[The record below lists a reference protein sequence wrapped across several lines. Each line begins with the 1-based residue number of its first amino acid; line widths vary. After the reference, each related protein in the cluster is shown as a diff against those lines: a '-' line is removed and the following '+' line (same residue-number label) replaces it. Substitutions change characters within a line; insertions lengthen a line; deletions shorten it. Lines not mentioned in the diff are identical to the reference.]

1 MLYNLSPSPTRPQ
14 NCEIIKIQYNS
25 IQLKPKYFQKEE
37 EDIIDNQFPLAAWIL
52 MFITI
57 FSTNKWH
64 LPPKLLED
72 RSSENLPLSLS
83 HYRNWKLDFNFL
95 LPCIAFKDGPRWGPE
110 PPQVQIFI
118 YLFIV
123 IIYFIFVVGPSIQKL
138 SSHFPQL
145 A

>member
-83 HYRNWKLDFNFL
+83 LSKLEIRFQLSFTMY
-95 LPCIAFKDGPRWGPE
+95 CIQGWAQVGAWAPPGPN
-110 PPQVQIFI
+110 I
-118 YLFIV
+118 YLFIYSYY
-123 IIYFIFVVGPSIQKL
+123 IFYFCSWALHPKS
-138 SSHFPQL
+138 
-145 A
+145 

>member
-1 MLYNLSPSPTRPQ
+1 MLYNLSPGPTRPQ

-83 HYRNWKLDFNFL
+83 VSKLEIRFQLSFTMY
-95 LPCIAFKDGPRWGPE
+95 CIQGWAQVGAWA
-110 PPQVQIFI
+110 PPVQIFI

-123 IIYFIFVVGPSIQKL
+123 IIYFIFVVGPSIQNL

>member
-57 FSTNKWH
+57 FSTNKWY

-83 HYRNWKLDFNFL
+83 LSKLEIRFQLSFTMY
-95 LPCIAFKDGPRWGPE
+95 CIQGWAQVGAWAPPGPN
-110 PPQVQIFI
+110 I
-118 YLFIV
+118 YLFIYSYY
-123 IIYFIFVVGPSIQKL
+123 IFYFCSWALHPKS
-138 SSHFPQL
+138 
-145 A
+145 